1 MPELND
7 PYLDEGTGILRN
19 LVGATTWAELAE
31 AEADLTFVRAVELNY
46 LDLPG
51 TRDIVELKAIHHQ
64 LFQDLYPWAGEVRTV
79 DIRRTSEGFLPA
91 VAIDRASSIAAGDLR
106 TEHYL
111 KGRSRENFI
120 ARLAHHYDQFNY
132 IHPFREGNGRTQ
144 RIFWS
149 RVAADAG
156 WRMDWTQADGEVN
169 DRASRLAAEER
180 DLKPLKVLLG
190 EVVQAQLSPEWEVPE

>member
-1 MPELND
+1 MPELRD
-7 PYLDEGTGILRN
+7 PYLEENTGILRN
-19 LVGATTWAELAE
+19 LVGATTLAELAA
-31 AEADLTFVRAVELNY
+31 AEADLTFARAIELNY
-46 LDLPG
+46 LDLPT

-64 LFQDLYPWAGEVRTV
+64 LFQDVYPWAGQLRTV
-79 DIRRTSEGFLPA
+79 DIRRTAEGFLPA
-91 VAIDRASSIAAGDLR
+91 VAIDRASSISAGDLR

-111 KGRSRENFI
+111 KGRNRENFI

-156 WRMDWTQADGEVN
+156 WWLDWTQADGEIN
-169 DRASRLAAEER
+169 DQASRLAAEDR
-180 DLKPLKVLLG
+180 DLKPLKAMLG
-190 EVVQAQLSPEWEVPE
+190 RVVQERVGEDPEIPE